1 MGNMNSIEQAQFNSL
16 LFNYLLIFVVLTIIA
31 GSLLHYYMTKK
42 LVNPVQNLIKST
54 KKIKR
59 GEYPEPV
66 STSAHGEIRELTV
79 HFNGMIEQLKRND
92 ADRSKMI
99 SDLSHELRTPLTNL
113 NGYLKALRDGN
124 IKGDSE
130 LYHSLLKESKRITEM
145 IEQMEL
151 LKEWG
156 EISSQEYIEY
166 EERNIAEL
174 IRQSVDMFWV
184 HLERE
189 KMQITVD
196 TDDCEFRMHSDGVQ
210 QVMTNLIDNA
220 VNYHQG
226 DESIQIKGRFQN
238 ELYQVSVKSY
248 GPAIPDAQQARIFER
263 LYRMDTSRNRETG
276 GHGLGLAIAKEI
288 IDKHNG
294 EIDVISED
302 GINTFWFTLPVQ

>member
-166 EERNIAEL
+166 EERNIAEQ

-189 KMQITVD
+189 KMQITLD

-238 ELYQVSVKSY
+238 ELYHVSVKSY

>member
-59 GEYPEPV
+59 GEYHEPV

-189 KMQITVD
+189 KMQIAVD

-238 ELYQVSVKSY
+238 ELYHVSVKSY

-288 IDKHNG
+288 IDRHNG